1 MKNRV
6 MSLVAGLMIAGAT
19 AAFAQA
25 PGTGQGQGGGPNRAA
40 MRMQA
45 LLQGITVTP
54 AQQQRMDS
62 INTAFQSQM
71 PAFTPGVRPDS
82 ASMAQRRAI
91 GARRDSTLR
100 AVLTPDQQAIWDR
113 NLETMRANAPQR
125 PN

>member
-1 MKNRV
+1 MMRRIL
-6 MSLVAGLMIAGAT
+6 SVAAMLTIATAG

-25 PGTGQGQGGGPNRAA
+25 PGGQGQGGGQNRAA

-45 LLQGITVTP
+45 LLQGITLTP
-54 AQQQRMDS
+54 AQQQAVDS
-62 INTAFQSQM
+62 INTAFQAQM

-82 ASMAQRRAI
+82 ASMAQRRAL

-100 AVLTPDQQAIWDR
+100 AVLTPEQQTAWDH
-113 NLETMRANAPQR
+113 NMETMRANAPQR